1 MSRIVLETTKVKN
14 TTRIFDM
21 KEKVIKIPFSQNASQ
36 VTTGVTLK
44 SGLVITD
51 CFVNVTAAAA
61 GTLNV
66 GLGSTGVDNL
76 IDALSCAATGY
87 KYRDSIESE
96 FLNPLYGAPGSNYV
110 NTAAG
115 LAIGGTVQKV
125 KTANAIEYMID
136 GIRYSKAAT
145 DDLFTFSG
153 WDCAASKA
161 KGAFLYLDTAGA
173 ASIVGTADA
182 ADVASIVWPDPVVA
196 DKCCVGYVTVLQSAG
211 GGFTGATTG
220 FNDATT
226 TDAYTD
232 AVSGTN
238 GSTFGLTDAL
248 VAQMGGVRLT
258 SDYEVF
264 YTTSAHAI
272 AGWVYIVVR
281 GGFE

>member
-1 MSRIVLETTKVKN
+1 MSTA
-14 TTRIFDM
+14 RIFDM
-21 KEKVIKIPFSQNASQ
+21 PERVIKFPFSQNATQIS
-36 VTTGVTLK
+36 TGITLG
-44 SGLVITD
+44 SGLVVTD
-51 CFVNVTAAAA
+51 VFVNVTAAAA

-66 GLGSTGVDNL
+66 GLGSTAVDNV
-76 IDALSCAATGY
+76 IDALSCASTGY
-87 KYRDSIESE
+87 KYRDVIESE
-96 FLNPLYGAPGSNYV
+96 FLPSQYGAAGGNFV

-115 LAIGGTVQKV
+115 LAVGGTVQKV
-125 KTANAIEYMID
+125 KTANAIEYTID

-182 ADVASIVWPDPVVA
+182 ASVSAIVWPDPVVA
-196 DKCCVGYVTVLQSAG
+196 GKCCIGYVTVLQSGG

-220 FNDATT
+220 FDDATT

-238 GSTFGLTDAL
+238 SSTFGLTDQL
-248 VAQMGGVRLT
+248 VPAMGGVRLA
-258 SDYEVF
+258 SDSEIF

-272 AGWVYIVVR
+272 AGWVYIVVK